1 MSATDLD
8 AACDLDAA
16 WFTQLAF
23 STLFKTESNSQ
34 VNENKFN
41 SSEMIMDA
49 MSISEQSS
57 KRFKSLRAINVDG
70 QHLYPANQF
79 QPADY
84 FGQQFL
90 SHAVYASLLDQH
102 ISILRAADQKLLH
115 NSVLGEV
122 QTQFYLDSSPA
133 YFFYDAAEWDPRT
146 LRDQIQEFQI
156 KRPHEK
162 VRDYVHLRRIKVKSE
177 IENGGL
183 TKAEYEKYARYTT
196 ARQEDADTNLD
207 GGSTAGEAQLN
218 NAEVKSLFEKF
229 SGLESEIYDHKLLKD
244 FLDLK
249 RVLSFFMNCSKE
261 PVTPSDYQQFM
272 IDWDKTPKPIRGA
285 TEIQKILWK
294 WLYVSFPDDR
304 NKYFHIE
311 GESKTEI
318 NNKTQARTRRLKGLN
333 QFLKNAV
340 MRASL

>member
-1 MSATDLD
+1 MSATDSD

-34 VNENKFN
+34 LNENKFN
-41 SSEMIMDA
+41 SSGMFIDA
-49 MSISEQSS
+49 ISISKQSS

-70 QHLYPANQF
+70 QHLYSANHF

-146 LRDQIQEFQI
+146 LRDQIQKFLI

-162 VRDYVHLRRIKVKSE
+162 VRDYVHLRRIKVKRE

-183 TKAEYEKYARYTT
+183 TKAEYEKYAQYMR
-196 ARQEDADTNLD
+196 ARQEDVDTNLD
-207 GGSTAGEAQLN
+207 GSSTAGEAQLHN
-218 NAEVKSLFEKF
+218 SEIVSLLEKF

-249 RVLSFFMNCSKE
+249 RVLSLFMDCSKE

-272 IDWDKTPKPIRGA
+272 IDWEKTPKPIRGA
-285 TEIQKILWK
+285 TDIQKILWR
-294 WLYVSFPDDR
+294 WLYVTFADDR
-304 NKYFHIE
+304 DKYFHNE
-311 GESKTEI
+311 GDSNSVINKKT
-318 NNKTQARTRRLKGLN
+318 KARSRRLEDLN
-333 QFLKNAV
+333 KFLKNAV

>member
-1 MSATDLD
+1 MSTTELNDV
-8 AACDLDAA
+8 
-16 WFTQLAF
+16 WFVQSAIAQ
-23 STLFKTESNSQ
+23 SVGRESNIQLS
-34 VNENKFN
+34 ENQFDP
-41 SSEMIMDA
+41 STTLIEVA
-49 MSISEQSS
+49 SISQKAL
-57 KRFKSLRAINVDG
+57 KRFEKLRAIKANDEILFPVT
-70 QHLYPANQF
+70 HLR
-79 QPADY
+79 PADH
-84 FGQQFL
+84 FGDQFL

-102 ISILRAADQKLLH
+102 IFKLCAADQKLLH
-115 NSVLGEV
+115 HSVLGEV
-122 QTQFYLDSSPA
+122 QTRFYMASSPEW
-133 YFFYDAAEWDPRT
+133 FFYDRAQWDSRT
-146 LRDQIQEFQI
+146 LKKQVQKFLIG
-156 KRPHEK
+156 RPQEK
-162 VRDYVHLRRIKVKSE
+162 VRDYVYRRRIKVKRE
-177 IENGGL
+177 IETGG
-183 TKAEYEKYARYTT
+183 TTT
-196 ARQEDADTNLD
+196 AEVKNYEDYIMVWQEGAESNLD
-207 GGSTAGEAQLN
+207 GDSTAGEAQLN
-218 NAEVKSLFEKF
+218 YSEVKSLSEKI
-229 SGLESEIYDHKLLKD
+229 SGIESEIYDHKVQKD

-249 RVLSFFMNCSKE
+249 RVLSLFMDCSEE